1 MGSFRYT
8 PVMGT
13 TMRRRDKEIQ
23 DRREIDRI
31 IAEAQVCRLGLYD
44 TDGVFIVPM
53 SFAYD
58 SSGSGTLYF
67 HSAQAGRKIE
77 CIRRSHR
84 ASFEIDRM
92 LELTAR
98 RPDEACTWSMS
109 YESVMG
115 YGRVSLVDDST
126 QKRAALDRI
135 MHRYAGRGGWD
146 YPDAMLQQTAIIRLD
161 IEEVSGKRSP
171 AARRVSGVEE
181 VV

>member
-13 TMRRRDKEIQ
+13 TMRRRDKEIR

-44 TDGVFIVPM
+44 ADGVYIVPL

-58 SSGSGTLYF
+58 SSGTGTLFF
-67 HSAQAGRKIE
+67 HSAHQGRKID
-77 CIRRSHR
+77 CIHRSHR

-115 YGRVSLVDDST
+115 HGQISLVDDSRD
-126 QKRAALDRI
+126 KRAALDRI
-135 MHRYAGRGGWD
+135 MHRYTGRGGWD
-146 YPDAMLQQTAIIRLD
+146 YPDGMLQQTAIIRLD
-161 IEEVSGKRSP
+161 IEEVTGKRSP
-171 AARRVSGVEE
+171 AARGVSGVEE
-181 VV
+181 MV